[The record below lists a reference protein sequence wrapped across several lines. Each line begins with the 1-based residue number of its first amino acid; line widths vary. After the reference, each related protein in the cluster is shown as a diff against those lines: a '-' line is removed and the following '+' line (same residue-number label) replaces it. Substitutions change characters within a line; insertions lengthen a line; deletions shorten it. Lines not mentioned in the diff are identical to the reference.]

1 MNNMLFQYDDACAT
15 LGSRGI
21 IVGMSLAQN
30 IMTGEVCCVTAKN
43 DAVVGFTRPDTE
55 RLEESVLHEDIIPHF
70 SPIPGCLFPGD
81 RRQSDRY
88 SRRDEENWRSSFLCD
103 LPDSKNEGDLCC
115 VSKSVGKYLS

>member
-21 IVGMSLAQN
+21 IVGMLLAQN
-30 IMTGEVCCVTAKN
+30 IMPGEVCCVTAKN
-43 DAVVGFTRPDTE
+43 DAVVGFTRPDTK

-81 RRQSDRY
+81 RRQSDRDARQPRCFG
-88 SRRDEENWRSSFLCD
+88 SAQA
-103 LPDSKNEGDLCC
+103 C
-115 VSKSVGKYLS
+115 V